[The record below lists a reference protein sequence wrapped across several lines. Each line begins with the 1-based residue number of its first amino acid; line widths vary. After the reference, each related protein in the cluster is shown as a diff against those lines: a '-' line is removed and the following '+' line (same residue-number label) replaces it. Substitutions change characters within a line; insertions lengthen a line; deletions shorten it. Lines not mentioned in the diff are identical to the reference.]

1 MISLPDPEVVAA
13 QVRAAL
19 DEDLGSGDITAA
31 LIHEQAQCQAQVI
44 SREPAIICGQAWFD
58 QAFQQLGP
66 NVQIHWA
73 IAEGAQVIADQT
85 LCQLSGPA
93 RAILSAERT
102 GLNFL
107 QTLSATATMTRRYVD
122 AISGTQATILDTR
135 KTLPGLRLAQKY
147 AVRVGGGQ
155 NHRLGLYDA
164 FLIKE
169 NHIMA
174 AGGIAPAIA
183 QARQLSPGKPVEVE
197 TENFSEVQQALE
209 AGADIIMLDDFSL
222 EQMREAVAWVAGR
235 CRLEASGGATLE
247 TVRELAQTGVD
258 YISVGALTKHIQAID
273 LSLRLEKPV

>member
-1 MISLPDPEVVAA
+1 MTSLPDPEHIAA

-19 DEDLGSGDITAA
+19 AEDIGTGDITAA
-31 LIHEQAQCQAQVI
+31 LIDDRTQCQAQVI
-44 SREPAIICGQAWFD
+44 SRESAIICGQAWFD
-58 QAFQQLGP
+58 LAFQQLDP
-66 NVQIHWA
+66 NIHIHWA
-73 IAEGAQVIADQT
+73 VAEGARVTPDQS
-85 LCQLSGPA
+85 LCQLTGSA
-93 RAILSAERT
+93 RAVLTAERT

-107 QTLSATATMTRRYVD
+107 QTLSATATVTRRYVD
-122 AISGTQATILDTR
+122 VISGTQATILDTR
-135 KTLPGLRLAQKY
+135 KTLPGMRLAQKY

-174 AGGIAPAIA
+174 AGGIAGAIA
-183 QARQLSPGKPVEVE
+183 KARQLSPGKPIEVE

-209 AGADIIMLDDFSL
+209 AGADVIMLDDFSL

-247 TVRELAQTGVD
+247 TVRALALTGVD